1 MTFDPVAYEDVRDA
15 CCTLLGAGEGP
26 SRPKVQDVLM
36 KKIGRKG
43 SNSVVQGFI
52 NQFWAEAAERMN
64 KPSRQ
69 VADISEAY
77 VPIIDRAL
85 LEMVAVSRKMAGDE
99 FAEREANLAT
109 RIKEC
114 DEKVQLANDAA
125 AASEQLRLRAEGELN
140 GLQSVVVDLRAS
152 VRSQEDR
159 LASEAKNSAL
169 LQQQVV
175 EKDAELARQF
185 AALEAA
191 GQKHEQA
198 AEAHR
203 QEVNR
208 LLKQV
213 DDERQAARR
222 DVQALRHQIESARSE
237 LEAVRRELSTQR
249 EENVRLTA
257 ENSARTTTIS
267 SQSAKI
273 ESLSAKVDSTEVSLR
288 HAEREVTIL
297 QVKLDA
303 ANSNLKSVEEKYAEQ
318 SGVLGELKV
327 TVAELENE
335 KNRLFEQVNQAKKT
349 DK

>member
-1 MTFDPVAYEDVRDA
+1 MTFDPVTYKDVRDA
-15 CCTLLGAGEGP
+15 CCTLLGTGDGP

-69 VADISEAY
+69 VADVSEAY

-85 LEMVAVSRKMAGDE
+85 LEMVAVSRKMAGEE
-99 FAEREANLAT
+99 FVEREANLAT
-109 RIKEC
+109 KIKEC
-114 DEKVQLANDAA
+114 DEKVHLANDAA
-125 AASEQLRLRAEGELN
+125 ASSEQQRLRAEGELN

-159 LASEAKNSAL
+159 LASEAKKCAD
-169 LQQQVV
+169 LQQHVV
-175 EKDAELARQF
+175 AKDAELGKQF

-191 GQKHEQA
+191 GQKQEQA

-213 DDERQAARR
+213 DDERQSAKR
-222 DVQALRHQIESARSE
+222 DVQELRQQIDSARAESD
-237 LEAVRRELSTQR
+237 AVRRDLSAQR
-249 EENVRLTA
+249 EEAARLRA
-257 ENSARTTTIS
+257 ENGARNATIA
-267 SQSAKI
+267 SQSATI
-273 ESLSAKVDSTEVSLR
+273 ESLSAKVQTTEGSLR
-288 HAEREVTIL
+288 HAERDFTIL

-303 ANSNLKSVEEKYAEQ
+303 ANSSLKSVEEKYAEQ
-318 SGVLGELKV
+318 TGVLGELKV

-335 KNRLFEQVNQAKKT
+335 KNRLFEQLNQTKKC
-349 DK
+349 DQ